1 MKGGRVK
8 GGGMSGKRQAGTHMR
23 WGALLVVGVALLVPG
38 SLLSQTNPSPLQFG
52 GLLRTGFRIDPDA
65 FGSIGIAFDY
75 LMIVEYDAEAEKFK
89 LLDAA
94 LTVPLIPEFELS
106 IGLFRPAFGL
116 EALVDKGDLTFLER
130 SQATEL
136 IAPGRQVGVGANGST
151 FDGRLTYGA
160 GLFNGNGSTLQND
173 GDDFMFSARAQY
185 NSIGTIGFY
194 DDFVI
199 QVGGSFAYSEDT
211 DVELGGGV
219 TTPMPLFDPSAPRLA
234 FAGTRLLLGA
244 DVQATFRDIT
254 LTGEYY
260 GADYDPEP
268 GSPLPQ
274 GANAHGGYVEAGY
287 RAYGLVEFVAR
298 WDAFKPAVGDD
309 RQFLLFGFNV
319 FPGQY
324 AKVGLQYAVGLNDS
338 AAASTVAGN
347 QFILLAQVDF

>member
-1 MKGGRVK
+1 VWGVLLLGLVLLTPGR
-8 GGGMSGKRQAGTHMR
+8 
-23 WGALLVVGVALLVPG
+23 
-38 SLLSQTNPSPLQFG
+38 LLSQANEPLEFG
-52 GLLRTGFRIDPDA
+52 GLLRTGFRVDPDETGRSSGFEIFDA
-65 FGSIGIAFDY
+65 RASVLGSIGIAFDY
-75 LMIVEYDAEAEKFK
+75 LMIVEYDTESEKFT

-106 IGLFRPAFGL
+106 VGLFRPAFGL

-130 SQATEL
+130 AQATEF

-160 GLFNGNGSTLQND
+160 GVFNGNGSTLQND

-185 NSIGTIGFY
+185 NSIGTIAFY
-194 DDFVI
+194 DEFVV
-199 QVGGSFAYSEDT
+199 QVGGSFAYSKDT
-211 DVELGGGV
+211 EVELGDGIA
-219 TTPMPLFDPSAPRLA
+219 TPGPLMDTSAPLTL
-234 FAGTRLLLGA
+234 FAGTRVLLGA
-244 DVQATFRDIT
+244 DVQATYRDIT

-274 GANAHGGYVEAGY
+274 NANAHGGYVEAGY
-287 RAYGLVEFVAR
+287 RAYGLVEFVTR